1 MCSCLFMKSTCE
13 FLASYI
19 CENIFHII
27 VQNQMKGYHCEL
39 GMLLILIDL
48 SPAAT
53 NTKDEISKL

>member
-1 MCSCLFMKSTCE
+1 MKSTCE